1 MCDSNIEER
10 LVAIEGKLTA
20 LLDKIDAAWWP
31 SPSPPWNVSPTVP
44 WYCTCIPYIDA
55 AGNRWCT
62 CGGTSNYQWT
72 TTTACVEK
80 CQVCSKTGKWY
91 LFDSE
96 AVVHLWLCEECYN
109 GQNRVPQ
116 EE

>member
-1 MCDSNIEER
+1 MCDSDIEER
-10 LVAIEGKLTA
+10 LAIIEEKLDA
-20 LLDKIDAAWWP
+20 LLDKIDAAW
-31 SPSPPWNVSPTVP
+31 SPPPFSTPPVP
-44 WYCTCIPYIDA
+44 WYCKCIPYIDA
-55 AGNRWCT
+55 MGNRWCT

-72 TTTACVEK
+72 FTNTCVEK
-80 CQVCSKTGKWY
+80 CSVCSKDGRWY

-109 GQNRVPQ
+109 SQQRVPQ